1 VNFTFDTITPVRE
14 LVIVIAD
21 LYLPRERYSPS
32 RDGFTNI
39 PGIEA
44 VARFGAG
51 ASLPRGWR
59 DWLLAT
65 IGRADLADV
74 APACIAAAAAT
85 AQHAPVT
92 RWIATAVHV
101 RAGLTSAHLDPRGV
115 LRLASAEQTALAADF
130 ARHFGSAHYTLSP
143 LPAGEFLLGT
153 PGLTPCVTEE
163 PARHAGAVL
172 EQLMPSGPAAAP
184 LRRLLA
190 EIEMWLHA
198 QPLNEA
204 RRARG
209 EAPVT
214 ALWPWGAT
222 GRIVQPEQRALPG
235 LPAAFGRDAWLEGLW
250 RLQGG
255 ACRPVPQRLE
265 EVLDAGASLAVLTL
279 EVGGQ
284 LHDERDTVAAALSR
298 LDERFITPALQVL
311 RRGTLAGLTVVLN
324 DARVRVER
332 ASLRRFWRRRVRGLA
347 GFG

>member
-1 VNFTFDTITPVRE
+1 MNFTFDTITPVPE

-21 LYLPRERYSPS
+21 LYLPRERHSPS
-32 RDGFTNI
+32 RAAFANI

-44 VARFGAG
+44 VARFGAR

-74 APACIAAAAAT
+74 APACIAAAAAA
-85 AQHAPVT
+85 AQHTPVT

-101 RAGLTSAHLDPRGV
+101 RAGLTSARLDPRGV
-115 LRLASAEQTALAADF
+115 LRLAPAEQIALAADF
-130 ARHFGSAHYTLSP
+130 AGHFGSAPYTLSP
-143 LPAGEFLLGT
+143 LPAGEFLLDT
-153 PGLTPCVTEE
+153 PGLSPCVTEE
-163 PARHAGAVL
+163 PARHTGEVL

-190 EIEMWLHA
+190 EVEMWLHT

-204 RRARG
+204 RRLRG

-222 GRIVQPEQRALPG
+222 GRIVQPEPRALSG

-255 ACRPVPQRLE
+255 ACRPLPQCLG
-265 EVLDAGASLAVLTL
+265 EVLDASASLVVLTL
-279 EVGGQ
+279 AVGEQ
-284 LHDERDTVAAALSR
+284 LRDERDTVAAALSR
-298 LDERFITPALQVL
+298 LDERFIAPALPAL
-311 RRGTLAGLTVVLN
+311 RHGKLAGLTVVLN
-324 DARVRVER
+324 DACLRVER
-332 ASLRRFWRRRVRGLA
+332 RSLRRFWRRRVPGLA